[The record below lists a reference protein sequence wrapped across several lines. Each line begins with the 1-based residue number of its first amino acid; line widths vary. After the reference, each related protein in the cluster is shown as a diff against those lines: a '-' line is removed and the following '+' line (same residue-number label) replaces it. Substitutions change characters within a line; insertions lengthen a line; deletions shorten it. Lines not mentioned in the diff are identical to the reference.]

1 MVSRHKEYERASYKN
16 EAKFIVGM
24 TAHIAG
30 ISGPK
35 AAKAVQFVMMD
46 IIERVLQISDS
57 HVHFMKSEA
66 LNELAKF
73 MSRHVKCVGET
84 YEGIKMTQRDYKKEY
99 EDYQGTSE
107 QKKRR
112 AQRNAARRKA
122 IEAGRAKK
130 GDGKE
135 VDHIG
140 APRTGSL
147 DGVPTQ
153 VISKTANRIKQPKR
167 S

>member
-1 MVSRHKEYERASYKN
+1 MVMTYLDGGLVKDVSEHIDVSISR
-16 EAKFIVGM
+16 
-24 TAHIAG
+24 
-30 ISGPK
+30 
-35 AAKAVQFVMMD
+35 AAKAVEFVLRDVAKRLESVSNEEDNPIKSSAMKD
-46 IIERVLQISDS
+46 VARVVRKHARHTVNI
-57 HVHFMKSEA
+57 FKE
-66 LNELAKF
+66 NEMAD
-73 MSRHVKCVGET
+73 RN
-84 YEGIKMTQRDYKKEY
+84 YKKEY
-99 EDYQGTSE
+99 EEFQAIPE

-122 IEAGRAKK
+122 MAAGKVKK

-140 APRTGSL
+140 APRKGSL

-153 VISKTANRIKQPKR
+153 VISKKANRSKQPKR